1 MDSKSLTPY
10 SNTLSFMETQSR
22 FSHSTVI
29 FANLLK
35 NLQTCKW
42 TYCSTFLTKITAT
55 CKNTLGASA
64 FCIFTVRQICYD
76 VIMTWLTSR
85 TDQFSTDP
93 PETTRPCPSEFRKV
107 QTGASVR
114 LIFSLMIYFW
124 HIHTRYM
131 SWFICTASQTVK
143 AVMMSMSQY
152 FIEVITQYL
161 HKTAGVYREISRFP
175 RWRVRR
181 RVTAC
186 K

>member
-1 MDSKSLTPY
+1 MFTARRKHSHGRDSLISLCFWICSMILSLIMDSKSLTPY

-85 TDQFSTDP
+85 TDSLVRTHLKPRAPVLPSSEKFKLAQAFVWYFHWWYISGISTQDI
-93 PETTRPCPSEFRKV
+93 CHDSFV
-107 QTGASVR
+107 QRSK
-114 LIFSLMIYFW
+114 LSKQ
-124 HIHTRYM
+124 
-131 SWFICTASQTVK
+131 SWWAW
-143 AVMMSMSQY
+143 AN
-152 FIEVITQYL
+152 
-161 HKTAGVYREISRFP
+161 ISSR
-175 RWRVRR
+175 
-181 RVTAC
+181 
-186 K
+186 